1 MTERL
6 RRPHFGEDAP
16 ETEDGDGETRAAGRD
31 PTVVSAHDSS
41 AGGIDFDELGQPRWR
56 WVTEHPGAGSLTT
69 EDTFNYLKALDSDA
83 LSLSDDAGAAGGNPP
98 ESGYDPYD
106 TARIDVRG
114 RFGRRR

>member
-1 MTERL
+1 GRTPGRDACEARHAAPRNGAVTCDVRHTTLKRRMTERL

-69 EDTFNYLKALDSDA
+69 EDTFNY
-83 LSLSDDAGAAGGNPP
+83 
-98 ESGYDPYD
+98 
-106 TARIDVRG
+106 
-114 RFGRRR
+114 